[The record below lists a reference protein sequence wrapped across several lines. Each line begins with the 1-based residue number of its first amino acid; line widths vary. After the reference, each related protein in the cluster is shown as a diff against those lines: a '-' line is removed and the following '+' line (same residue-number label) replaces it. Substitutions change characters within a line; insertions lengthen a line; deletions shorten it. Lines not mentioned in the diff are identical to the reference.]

1 MSKINLFELFIPVT
15 LRDKGVKEGIDRL
28 KTGIGTIGKISG
40 AAFGAAATGLLA
52 IGKASVSAYGNFEQL
67 AGGAKK
73 IFDEMDYSKIERD
86 ANNAYKELNMSASQ
100 YIETMNLAGA
110 TFAQTMGD
118 EAGYDTARKG
128 IKAIADFASGTG
140 KSIDL
145 LNEKYQLITRSASG
159 YQSIADQFAGILP
172 QTSAD
177 FLKQAQAAGFLSDS
191 YTKLTEVPVAEY
203 QQAVTAMLEK
213 GVADLGLANNTANES
228 MGTLTGSLAM
238 VRAAWENLVVGFAD
252 PDADLGQLIDNM
264 VESATAA
271 LSNIQPVAERA
282 MEGIATFIGQAA
294 PILTAQ
300 LPTLMNGILPPLLD
314 GAAQLTGALIENVP
328 ALVGTVWD
336 AVWDAID
343 TLGDNLAD
351 KFPAL
356 SGFFENLEV
365 AVAAATAAFVA
376 FKAVVAIQTVISAV
390 IGVVTKL
397 TAVTKGMTIAQAALN
412 LVLTANPIGI
422 VIVAVAAL
430 VTAIITAWKTN
441 EKFRETVIRV
451 WNAIKSAIWG
461 AIEWI
466 CDKLDTFTQ
475 KAHQVVENAKTVF
488 NTLPGALKEIGGM
501 MIRGLW
507 NGINNMAGWI
517 ADKIRGFGAGVLNS
531 LKSFFGIKSPS
542 RVMRDEVGRQLA
554 LGVAEGI
561 SDEEDEAVKAA
572 SDMASK
578 ILSAAKTRLD
588 NYKVYQEMS
597 LADEVAYWD
606 AVREQ
611 VQEGTQARIDADA
624 EYFKAVQAYDE
635 AIANGRQKST
645 ELAQSYVD
653 GFNQIKATLESSI
666 ESLQKAYD
674 DAVTKRADQI
684 SGFTSLF
691 SAVKLDE
698 RVNKLDLFTNLKGQ
712 VTALRQW
719 DETLDELEE
728 KLGQGSPLFEELQG
742 MSISS
747 LETLKSLNQLSDKEL
762 QDYVALYDQKQEIAQ
777 ARAEQE
783 NELLK
788 AQTERDINDLMQSAT
803 AQVAQLQQQYRD
815 DLTSLAEEMYTQGT
829 FVGSSLIEGIMDAIA
844 GKGTG
849 GVQAGT
855 LANEVLN
862 SIESTFAQRSV
873 TAAMD
878 FGASFA
884 TAPANTQAQMWQ
896 AGQQANNQPIIIEN
910 NVNLDGKVISRQ
922 TYQYNQNEQT
932 RRGASLINP

>member
-52 IGKASVSAYGNFEQL
+52 IGKASVSAYGDYEQL
-67 AGGAKK
+67 VGGIETLFKDSAGIMQEYA
-73 IFDEMDYSKIERD
+73 DQ
-86 ANNAYKELNMSASQ
+86 AYKSAGMSANYYMENVTSFAAAMLQ
-100 YIETMNLAGA
+100 SVGGDTEAAAHLSDMAMRDISDNANKMGTDMESLVQTYQSLSRGNFAMLDNLKLGYGGTKAELERLIEDAAKLNSEV
-110 TFAQTMGD
+110 
-118 EAGYDTARKG
+118 EAGDMSFGNIAL
-128 IKAIADFASGTG
+128 AIHTVQEE
-140 KSIDL
+140 L
-145 LNEKYQLITRSASG
+145 
-159 YQSIADQFAGILP
+159 GILG
-172 QTSAD
+172 TTELEASA
-177 FLKQAQAAGFLSDS
+177 
-191 YTKLTEVPVAEY
+191 
-203 QQAVTAMLEK
+203 
-213 GVADLGLANNTANES
+213 
-228 MGTLTGSLAM
+228 TLQGSIGQM
-238 VRAAWENLVVGFAD
+238 KAAWENLVAGFAN
-252 PDADLGQLIDNM
+252 PDADVGAL
-264 VESATAA
+264 VETFTDSATTAFGN
-271 LSNIQPVAERA
+271 LLPIAERA
-282 MEGIATFIGQAA
+282 MEGVATFIGQAA
-294 PILTAQ
+294 PILAAQ
-300 LPTLMNGILPPLLD
+300 LPALMDGILPPLLD
-314 GAAQLTGALIENVP
+314 GTTQLIGALIENVP

-376 FKAVVAIQTVISAV
+376 FKAVVAIQTAISAV

-531 LKSFFGIKSPS
+531 LKNFFGIKSPS

-572 SDMASK
+572 SDMATK

-624 EYFKAVQAYDE
+624 EYFKAVKAYDE

-653 GFNQIKATLESSI
+653 GFNQIKATLESSV

-788 AQTERDINDLMQSAT
+788 AQTERDINDLMESAT

-815 DLTSLAEEMYTQGT
+815 DLSSLAEEMYTQGT
-829 FVGSSLIEGIMDAIA
+829 FVGSRLIEGIMDAIA

-884 TAPANTQAQMWQ
+884 TAPTNTQAQMWQ

-922 TYQYNQNEQT
+922 TYQYNQDEQT